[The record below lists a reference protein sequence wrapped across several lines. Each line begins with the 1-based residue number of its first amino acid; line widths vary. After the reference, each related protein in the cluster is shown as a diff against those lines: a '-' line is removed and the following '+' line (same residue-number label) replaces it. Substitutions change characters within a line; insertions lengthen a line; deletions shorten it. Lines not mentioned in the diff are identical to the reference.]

1 MRTRAAFDRLSCPR
15 DPVTLARVLAAA
27 TLLATFA
34 SVADA
39 QRSGSG
45 EGYLFQEPTAR
56 LSIRGGYTVAR
67 AGSDLF
73 ADLTDQFI
81 LSKRDFNAFSIGAE
95 GGYQVAP
102 RVELSVSVDYAG
114 ARSPSEYRRLV
125 DNDDLPIEQ
134 TTRFERVPIM
144 GNARISLLPRGR
156 RIGRLAWI
164 PARVVPWV
172 GAGAGAVWYRLQQVG
187 DFVDVGTNEVAFDE
201 LGSDGWTFGGQAMAG
216 ADVGVTP
223 HVALTVDVRS
233 IWARAAL
240 GRDYSGYERLDL
252 SGVNA
257 TLGFT
262 YRF

>member
-1 MRTRAAFDRLSCPR
+1 MTLS
-15 DPVTLARVLAAA
+15 RVLAAA

-39 QRSGSG
+39 QTSGSG
-45 EGYLFQEPTAR
+45 DGYLFREPTVR
-56 LSIRGGYTVAR
+56 MTVRGGYTVAR

-81 LSKRDFNAFSIGAE
+81 LSRRDFNAFSLGAE
-95 GGYQVAP
+95 AGYQVAP
-102 RVELSVSVDYAG
+102 RVELSLSVDYAG

-144 GNARISLLPRGR
+144 GNARISLLSRGR
-156 RIGRLAWI
+156 RIGRLAWV

-172 GAGAGAVWYRLQQVG
+172 GGGAGAVWYRLEQEG
-187 DFVDVGTNEVAFDE
+187 DFVDSGTSEVAFDV
-201 LGSDGWTFGGQAMAG
+201 LGSHGWTLGAQAMAG

-233 IWARAAL
+233 TWARAAL

-257 TLGFT
+257 TLGIT